1 MTIISN
7 YNRNVLLFSM
17 TTYVVAVDLNYII
30 AISTI
35 LIFKRFITSTYS

>member
-17 TTYVVAVDLNYII
+17 TYVVAVDLNYII
-30 AISTI
+30 AISII